1 MNPPD
6 RNTLIETMR
15 RHKICGACTD
25 IQQWRYNPRCDCR
38 NTGFLRG
45 CHSGQRRSTDETE
58 CILESFNDSV
68 NIITHSENKG
78 KGHALRSGFMEAARL
93 GYEYAITIDSDG
105 QHYPEDIPSFVRTI
119 VENPEL

>member
-15 RHKICGACTD
+15 RHKICVLVPT
-25 IQQWRYNPRCDCR
+25 YNNGGTIRDVIAGILDFCADVIVV
-38 NTGFLRG
+38 NDG
-45 CHSGQRRSTDETE
+45 STDETE

-93 GYEYAITIDSDG
+93 GDRKS
-105 QHYPEDIPSFVRTI
+105 V
-119 VENPEL
+119 V